1 MSVPAYNKAFT
12 PIKNLGALLRFMALA
27 PQAQTAENATAQLL
41 HSFAALLGIPDQA
54 PTVVTTAG
62 AGTYTAAGF
71 ATGLI
76 QRDPNGAARTDTTPT
91 AAQLIAGLGLTANYQ
106 HKFCTIHNN
115 ADAAETITLAGG
127 TSVTLKGTITC
138 EQSCVIRLCVVRT
151 SSTTVAI
158 RAV

>member
-1 MSVPAYNKAFT
+1 MSAPAYNKAFT
-12 PIKNLGALLRFMALA
+12 PIKNLAALLRFMALA
-27 PQAQTAENATAQLL
+27 PQAQTAEAATAQLL
-41 HSFAALLGIPDQA
+41 HSYAGLLGIADQA
-54 PTVVTTAG
+54 VTTVTTAG

-76 QRDPNGAARTDTTPT
+76 KRDPNGASRTDTTPT
-91 AAQLIAGLGLTANYQ
+91 AAQLIAGLSLTADYQ
-106 HKFCTIHNN
+106 YKFCTIHNN

-127 TSVTLKGTITC
+127 TSVTLKGAITC